1 MKDWK
6 KYDKETI
13 WADKKR
19 GGLLVS
25 FLKEY
30 RDEFKVVVNASCSSC
45 FNTYY
50 SNYLKSLP
58 MEETKKVKCDY
69 RLKLKYENISLK
81 YGGKRIKNADL
92 TNELAIEL
100 LEKHPHGAMLFDV
113 IPKVKISKKETEKK
127 EKEVIKKRLSQKA
140 KKQKKSE
147 KK

>member
-6 KYDKETI
+6 KYDKQTI
-13 WADKKR
+13 FADKKK
-19 GGLLVS
+19 GGLFVT

-30 RDEFKVVVNASCSSC
+30 RDEFNVEVNADCPSC

-58 MEETKKVKCDY
+58 MEEPKKVKCDY

-81 YGGKRIKNADL
+81 YGGKRIRNRDL

-113 IPKVKISKKETEKK
+113 IPKFKISKKDTEQK
-127 EKEVIKKRLSQKA
+127 EKEVIKKRLVAKS